1 MAGFLWSKW
10 IGCRSEN
17 LSCPIQINS
26 GVLSGTQECSHKRS
40 FFSLINPLFKRTGVI
55 WSMLLPPNT
64 SLKIR
69 VCFREQE
76 VTMNQQVSDIWRMP
90 TPLLFPVWAFW
101 CWEPD
106 QALKNR
112 GPSARF
118 SLLWAKNYEIKL
130 TKTILKLT
138 TTWQYDIVLPQCG
151 ENISAIYK
159 VGTILAWHYF
169 TNYTFA
175 VNVPTVFQKCQ
186 QKTTVIQLLMTGS

>member
-1 MAGFLWSKW
+1 MRELLTLRIVWAVASVFLCKASFDSFDLNGGFSSSKW
-10 IGCRSEN
+10 IGYRSEN

-64 SLKIR
+64 SLRIR

-76 VTMNQQVSDIWRMP
+76 VSMNQQVSDIWRML

-106 QALKNR
+106 QALKKQR
-112 GPSARF
+112 ALGKIF
-118 SLLWAKNYEIKL
+118 
-130 TKTILKLT
+130 
-138 TTWQYDIVLPQCG
+138 
-151 ENISAIYK
+151 
-159 VGTILAWHYF
+159 
-169 TNYTFA
+169 FA
-175 VNVPTVFQKCQ
+175 
-186 QKTTVIQLLMTGS
+186 SS